1 MEARGRIDPRL
12 RPPRSVPSRIP
23 QRAAVL
29 LLALACGRRH
39 GPELER
45 AERLLADAR
54 GQSQAG
60 FFERAVPVAEQAV
73 KILETERGPHAPET
87 LSALVQL
94 GRAYLDAGELVKARE
109 VLERS
114 LLERERLSRRATRE
128 AAESACAVGTVLVAK
143 GDWASARGYLDRGM
157 SAYEQTLG
165 PDAPET
171 AVCRVELSQVLAQ
184 QGDAQGARSGLDR
197 AVLALERA
205 GAAQKNALYGPALGR
220 AIERLAALDQKQGD
234 LARARERRERAVEI
248 VIGAVGPE
256 HPRVAE
262 LSLGV
267 AAMYADAGELV
278 QAREAFERAV
288 AVRESR
294 LGPDALPTAEARGA
308 LGEFLAAQGDRPRA
322 RAVLDQAV
330 ATTEKRLGAQHPKT
344 LSARAAL
351 ARVTGDG
358 GDLQTGTRLL
368 EQVIADEVKVLGDS
382 DPTLAGRYLLL
393 AEWKQRTGKPED
405 ALALVR
411 KALAIDRRL
420 EPRGPLAARD
430 LERLGALYF
439 ERGQLRD
446 ARRELEQALAIKER
460 LYGSDHLLTASALAA
475 LGGAEAGLGEGDKA
489 TDHLLRAQAIERWI
503 VTLLRSVPVAGRR
516 TAVFRELRSAA
527 LSQAAVYAS
536 DSLAPWVALY
546 TSARWK
552 GLELALS
559 GGDRTAAAAGPS
571 AAMRQAFADLAKLRA
586 EAAELVTSPAPLDPT
601 RQTLLRRLRSEE
613 QRIAG
618 KLGQERLR
626 AIGDP
631 VDDPT
636 AQAICEALPADAVL
650 IDYVV
655 TAGKLF
661 ATVTRQREC
670 RVAFVDLGALDPVKE
685 TVKALRKRVD
695 DDAADL
701 AKGASPVGREAL
713 TYFHSRRLRALV
725 LQPLVKAVGE
735 VRTLYVSPAG
745 PLVAVPFGLLSGSHR
760 RYLIE
765 ELPIVHLQAPRD
777 LVRPEGQPGRDV
789 LLLGDVEPA
798 GKTGGEG
805 GPTWPATSACAK
817 LGGTVWPAMPEAKKE
832 LEALASL
839 HGKAA
844 RIARGADA
852 TEAELRRLAPG
863 RRLVHLAL
871 QGYFVSEKCLP
882 PTSERGSLS
891 SDDEGEVLKV
901 NPLLFSGLALS
912 GAGGPSGGG
921 DDGYATALELSALD
935 LRGTALVVVS
945 GTDTGAE
952 GETERGVG
960 IAALER
966 AFLDAGALRVT
977 HTLWANGA
985 PESTRIAIH
994 LHEALAQGARP
1005 AEALRRAQL
1014 AVMTEA
1020 KKRGRIHPLFWGGWL
1035 QVGD

>member
-1 MEARGRIDPRL
+1 MST
-12 RPPRSVPSRIP
+12 RPLAT
-23 QRAAVL
+23 AAL
-29 LLALACGRRH
+29 FALALGCGRRH

-54 GQSQAG
+54 GQTQSG
-60 FFERAVPVAEQAV
+60 YFEKAVPLAQQAL
-73 KILETERGPHAPET
+73 KILEVERGGKDPET
-87 LSALVQL
+87 LAALVQL
-94 GRAYLDAGELVKARE
+94 GRAYLDAGELQKARE

-114 LLERERLSRRATRE
+114 LLERERVSRRATRE

-143 GDWASARGYLDRGM
+143 GDATAARGYLDRGM

-171 AVCRVELSQVLAQ
+171 SVCRVELAQVLAM
-184 QGDAQGARSGLDR
+184 QGDAHGARSGLDR
-197 AVLALERA
+197 AVIALERA

-248 VIGAVGPE
+248 VVGAVGPE

-267 AAMYADAGELV
+267 AAMYAEAGEIA
-278 QAREAFERAV
+278 QAKEAFERAV
-288 AVRESR
+288 NVRESR

-308 LGEFLAAQGDRPRA
+308 FGEFLAAQGDRPRA
-322 RAVLDQAV
+322 RAALDQAV
-330 ATTEKRLGAQHPKT
+330 AAIEKKLGPQHPKA
-344 LSARAAL
+344 LAARAAL
-351 ARVTGDG
+351 ARVTGEG

-368 EQVIADEVKVLGDS
+368 EQVIADEVKVLGES
-382 DPTLAGRYLLL
+382 DPTLAARYLLL
-393 AEWKQRTGKPED
+393 AEWKKRTGKADD

-420 EPRGPLAARD
+420 EPRGPLTARD
-430 LERLGALYF
+430 LERLGALYA

-460 LYGSDHLLTASALAA
+460 LYGADHLQTASALAT
-475 LGGAEAGLGEGDKA
+475 LGRVEAGLGEGDKA

-516 TAVFRELRSAA
+516 IAVFRELKSAT
-527 LSQAAVYAS
+527 LTQAAVYAS
-536 DSLAPWVALY
+536 EAMPPWVALY

-552 GLELALS
+552 GVELALS
-559 GGDRTAAAAGPS
+559 GGDRTGAAAGPS
-571 AAMRQAFADLAKLRA
+571 AAMRQAFADLGKLRA
-586 EAAELVTSPAPLDPT
+586 EAAELVTGLAPLDPT
-601 RQTLLRRLRSEE
+601 KQTLLRKLKSEE
-613 QRIAG
+613 QRIAA
-618 KLGQERLR
+618 KLGGDRLR
-626 AIGDP
+626 AVGDP
-631 VDDPT
+631 VDEPT
-636 AQAICEALPADAVL
+636 AQAICEALSPDAVL
-650 IDYVV
+650 VDYAV
-655 TAGKLF
+655 TDGKLF
-661 ATVTRQREC
+661 ATVTRQKGC
-670 RVAFVDLGALDPVKE
+670 RVAFIDLGPVE
-685 TVKALRKRVD
+685 PVREAVRALRKRID
-695 DDAADL
+695 DDAAEF

-725 LQPLVKAVGE
+725 LQPLVKAIGE
-735 VRTLYVSPAG
+735 VRILYVSPAG
-745 PLVAVPFGLLSGSHR
+745 PLAAVPFGLLSGSHK
-760 RYLIE
+760 RYLLE
-765 ELPIVHLQAPRD
+765 ELPVVHLQAPRD

-789 LLLGDVEPA
+789 LVFGDVEPA

-805 GPTWPATSACAK
+805 GTTWPATSACAK
-817 LGGTVWPAMPEAKKE
+817 LGGATWPAMPEAKKE
-832 LEALASL
+832 VEALATL

-844 RIARGADA
+844 RVVRGGDA
-852 TEAELRRLAPG
+852 TEVELRKLAPG
-863 RRLVHLAL
+863 RRLIHLAL

-882 PTSERGSLS
+882 PTAERGSLS
-891 SDDEGEVLKV
+891 TDDEGEVLRV
-901 NPLLFSGLALS
+901 NPLLFAGLALS

-935 LRGTALVVVS
+935 LRGAALVVLS

-952 GETERGVG
+952 GETERGLG

-977 HTLWANGA
+977 HTLWAA
-985 PESTRIAIH
+985 AVPENTRVATL
-994 LHEALAQGARP
+994 LHEALATGARP

-1014 AVMTEA
+1014 TVMAEA
-1020 KKRGRIHPLFWGGWL
+1020 KKKGRLHPLFWGGWL